1 MEGKR
6 TDISYNNSKYTL
18 QIQQIT
24 IVGRGLSHDYNTAQ
38 FNALANT
45 REIIIDTMAI
55 LINDI
60 AIYRGFDSSLPN
72 DFYLPALRH
81 ISYHDDT
88 VYSDK
93 GAPLHRSLCIA
104 KVMLTPMLQSL
115 YREKHFPPQYGY
127 YQFLRDIDYILMT
140 H

>member
-60 AIYRGFDSSLPN
+60 AIYRGFDSSLPEGT
-72 DFYLPALRH
+72 
-81 ISYHDDT
+81 S
-88 VYSDK
+88 V
-93 GAPLHRSLCIA
+93 G
-104 KVMLTPMLQSL
+104 V
-115 YREKHFPPQYGY
+115 
-127 YQFLRDIDYILMT
+127 
-140 H
+140 